1 MILKFNTYPLKIN
14 PVEFFRRFFT
24 SLSTNEEYG
33 ERSTFESHTYL
44 KIYLVMLKGL
54 DAVLNNKKKKNFTIK
69 LTQVQCS

>member
-1 MILKFNTYPLKIN
+1 M
-14 PVEFFRRFFT
+14 R
-24 SLSTNEEYG
+24 EEYG

-54 DAVLNNKKKKNFTIK
+54 DAVLNNKKKKRKKKKKNFTIK